1 MRRRNILVIAA
12 VMAAAQGAVVW
23 PQSAL
28 SQAANGAAAEGPDLN
43 GFWTHGF
50 SLGFD
55 PPPEGG
61 AGPVHDVKTKAQMRA
76 MGQFLVHEGDASNPI
91 LQPWAADVI
100 RKANEA
106 AKHGAR
112 IPTRQEICFP
122 SGVPNYWTHPL
133 GMQVVQTKDA
143 VVFLH
148 ARDHQIR
155 IVHLNK
161 PHLLNPQ
168 PSWYGDSVGHFE
180 GDTLVV
186 DTIGLND
193 KTPVDI
199 FNTPHTTKEHVIER
213 IRVVRG
219 PGGAKNLEVRFTV
232 DDPGAFTM
240 AWTGVETYRGVGG
253 PGGAVDPAGRD
264 GLLQEEVCAENNRAV
279 GIPDMPIPMETSS
292 RFR

>member
-1 MRRRNILVIAA
+1 MKPRVLFKAA
-12 VMAAAQGAVVW
+12 MLGALGCLAG
-23 PQSAL
+23 PSAF
-28 SQAANGAAAEGPDLN
+28 SQAANEGPDLN

-50 SLGFD
+50 SLGFT

-61 AGPVHDVKTKAQMRA
+61 PGPVQDFKTIAQMRA
-76 MGQFLVHEGDASNPI
+76 MGQFLVHEGNYNNPI
-91 LQPWAADVI
+91 LQPWAAQRVKD
-100 RKANEA
+100 AGEA
-106 AKHGAR
+106 GKSGRR

-133 GMQVVQTKDA
+133 MLQVVQTKDY

-161 PHLLNPQ
+161 PHVANPE
-168 PSWYGDSVGHFE
+168 PSWYGDSIGHFE

-199 FNTPHTTKEHVIER
+199 FNTPHTTKEHVVER
-213 IRVVRG
+213 IRVTRG
-219 PGGAKNLEVRFTV
+219 ANGAKNLEVRFTV

-240 AWTGVETYRGVGG
+240 SWTALEIYRGVGG
-253 PGGAVDPAGRD
+253 PNGAVDPLGGSD
-264 GLLQEEVCAENNRAV
+264 VLQEEVCAENNRTI
-279 GIPDMPIPMETSS
+279 GIPEAPIPTETSIK
-292 RFR
+292 FH

>member
-1 MRRRNILVIAA
+1 MRFRIPPVSALIL
-12 VMAAAQGAVVW
+12 AAAC
-23 PQSAL
+23 
-28 SQAANGAAAEGPDLN
+28 AAAPSANSQTAQAPDLN

-61 AGPVHDVKTKAQMRA
+61 AGPVRDVKTKAQMRA
-76 MGQFLVHEGDASNPI
+76 MGQFLVHEADVNNPV
-91 LQPWAADVI
+91 LQPWVVDALK
-100 RKANEA
+100 KANAA
-106 AKHGAR
+106 AKSGHR
-112 IPTRQEICFP
+112 IPTLQETCFP

-133 GMQVVQTKDA
+133 MMQLVQTKDYI
-143 VVFLH
+143 VFLH

-161 PHLLNPQ
+161 PHQANPQ
-168 PSWYGDSVGHFE
+168 PSWYGDSIGHFE

-193 KTPVDI
+193 RTPVDI
-199 FNTPHTTKEHVIER
+199 FHTPHTAKEHVIER
-213 IRVVRG
+213 IRVVHDARG
-219 PGGAKNLEVRFTV
+219 GKNLEVRFTV

-240 AWTGVETYRGVGG
+240 PWTGIETYRGVGG
-253 PGGAVDPAGRD
+253 ANGAHDPVAKD
-264 GLLQEEVCAENNRAV
+264 DLLDEEVCAENDVAI
-279 GIPDMPIPMETSS
+279 GIPEFTIPTETSS

>member
-1 MRRRNILVIAA
+1 VAL
-12 VMAAAQGAVVW
+12 AAAGFAAIA

-28 SQAANGAAAEGPDLN
+28 SQQAGAPGAEAPDLN

-61 AGPVHDVKTKAQMRA
+61 TGPVRDFKTKAQMRA
-76 MGQFLVHEGDASNPI
+76 MGQFVVHEGDYNNPI
-91 LQPWAADVI
+91 LQPWAADVVK
-100 RKANEA
+100 KAGEA
-106 AKHGAR
+106 AKAGKR
-112 IPTRQEICFP
+112 IPTKQETCFP

-133 GMQVVQTKDA
+133 LMQAVQTKDY

-161 PHLLNPQ
+161 PHVPNPQ

-193 KTPVDI
+193 KTPVDV
-199 FNTPHTTKEHVIER
+199 FNTPHTTKEHVVER

-219 PGGAKNLEVRFTV
+219 PGGEKNLEVRFTV

-240 AWTGVETYRGVGG
+240 PWTGVETYRGVGG
-253 PGGAVDPAGRD
+253 PGGAVDPVGGGD
-264 GLLQEEVCAENNRAV
+264 VLQEEVCAENNRAI
-279 GIPDMPIPMETSS
+279 GIPDIPIPTETSS

>member
-1 MRRRNILVIAA
+1 MTERMALIAA
-12 VMAAAQGAVVW
+12 ATLFAGGALM
-23 PQSAL
+23 SGLAS
-28 SQAANGAAAEGPDLN
+28 SQPANAPAPAVPDLN

-61 AGPVHDVKTKAQMRA
+61 PGPVQDIKGKARMRA
-76 MGQFLVHEGDASNPI
+76 MGQFVIYEGDANNPI
-91 LQPWAADVI
+91 LQPWAA
-100 RKANEA
+100 A
-106 AKHGAR
+106 AVKKRAEEEKRGVHT
-112 IPTRQEICFP
+112 PTKQEICFP

-133 GMQVVQTKDA
+133 LMQVVQTKDY

-155 IVHLNK
+155 IVHLGK
-161 PHLLNPQ
+161 PHVPNPQ

-193 KTPVDI
+193 KTPVDV
-199 FNTPHTTKEHVIER
+199 FNTPHTTQEHVVER
-213 IRVVRG
+213 IRVVAG
-219 PGGAKNLEVRFTV
+219 PNGQKNLQVRFTV

-240 AWTGVETYRGVGG
+240 PWTGVETYRAAGGLAGAADPVGG
-253 PGGAVDPAGRD
+253 GDV
-264 GLLQEEVCAENNRAV
+264 LQEEVCAENNRV
-279 GIPDMPIPMETSS
+279 IGIPDVSIPTELSPQ
-292 RFR
+292 RR

>member
-1 MRRRNILVIAA
+1 MSHRTILLTGMVFLVLAA
-12 VMAAAQGAVVW
+12 VFGV
-23 PQSAL
+23 PQSGV
-28 SQAANGAAAEGPDLN
+28 SQPEAPDLN

-55 PPPEGG
+55 APPEGG
-61 AGPVHDVKTKAQMRA
+61 PGPVHDVKTKAQMRA

-91 LQPWAADVI
+91 LQPWAAEVVT
-100 RKANEA
+100 KSNEA
-106 AKHGAR
+106 EKRGAR

-133 GMQVVQTKDA
+133 MMQVVQTKDY

-161 PHLLNPQ
+161 PHAPNRE

-186 DTIGLND
+186 DTISLND
-193 KTPVDI
+193 KTPVDV
-199 FNTPHTTKEHVIER
+199 FNTPHTAKEHVVER

-219 PGGAKNLEVRFTV
+219 PAGKNLEVRFTV

-240 AWTGVETYRGVGG
+240 PWTGIETYRGVGG
-253 PGGAVDPAGRD
+253 PGGAVDPVGGGD
-264 GLLQEEVCAENNRAV
+264 VLQEEVCAENNRAI
-279 GIPDMPIPMETSS
+279 GIPDLPIPTETSS

>member
-1 MRRRNILVIAA
+1 MKYRNSLLV
-12 VMAAAQGAVVW
+12 AAALAATVFAL
-23 PQSAL
+23 PQSGF
-28 SQAANGAAAEGPDLN
+28 SQQSSAPAAAPDLN

-61 AGPVHDVKTKAQMRA
+61 PGPVHDKKTKAQMRA
-76 MGQFLVHEGDASNPI
+76 MGQFLVHDADTTNPI
-91 LQPWAADVI
+91 LQPWAAAEI
-100 RKANEA
+100 QKANDAE
-106 AKHGAR
+106 KRGSR
-112 IPTRQEICFP
+112 IPSRQEICFP

-133 GMQVVQTKDA
+133 LMQVVQTKDY

-161 PHLLNPQ
+161 PHAPNPQ

-193 KTPVDI
+193 KTPIDT
-199 FNTPHTTKEHVIER
+199 FHTPHTTKEHVVER
-213 IRVVRG
+213 IRVVPG
-219 PGGAKNLEVRFTV
+219 PGGSKNLEVRFTV

-240 AWTGVETYRGVGG
+240 PWTGIETYRGVGG
-253 PGGAVDPAGRD
+253 PGGAVDPVGRD
-264 GLLQEEVCAENNRAV
+264 GLLDEEVCAENNHAI
-279 GIPDMPIPMETSS
+279 GIPDTPIPTETAIK
-292 RFR
+292 FR

>member
-1 MRRRNILVIAA
+1 
-12 VMAAAQGAVVW
+12 
-23 PQSAL
+23 
-28 SQAANGAAAEGPDLN
+28 
-43 GFWTHGF
+43 
-50 SLGFD
+50 
-55 PPPEGG
+55 
-61 AGPVHDVKTKAQMRA
+61 
-76 MGQFLVHEGDASNPI
+76 MGQFLVHEGDPNNPI

-100 RKANEA
+100 RKANDAE
-106 AKHGAR
+106 KRGAR

-133 GMQVVQTKDA
+133 LMQVVQSKDY

-155 IVHLNK
+155 IVNLNK
-161 PHLLNPQ
+161 PHLAKPE

-193 KTPVDI
+193 KTPVDV
-199 FNTPHTTKEHVIER
+199 FNTPHTTKEHVVER

-219 PGGAKNLEVRFTV
+219 PAGAKNLEVRFTV

-240 AWTGVETYRGVGG
+240 PWTGVETYRGVGG
-253 PGGAVDPAGRD
+253 PGGAVDPVGRD

-279 GIPDMPIPMETSS
+279 GIPDMPIPRETAS

>member
-1 MRRRNILVIAA
+1 MSRHMLSLAGFAI
-12 VMAAAQGAVVW
+12 GAVAFAR
-23 PQSAL
+23 SAD
-28 SQAANGAAAEGPDLN
+28 SHSVPPPDLN

-76 MGQFLVHEGDASNPI
+76 MGQFLVHEADANNPI
-91 LQPWAADVI
+91 LLPWAAEEVK
-100 RKANEA
+100 KANA
-106 AKHGAR
+106 AALSGRR
-112 IPTRQEICFP
+112 IPTLQETCFP

-133 GMQVVQTKDA
+133 MLQVVQTKDY

-155 IVHLNK
+155 IVHLNRQ
-161 PHLLNPQ
+161 HSQNLQ
-168 PSWYGDSVGHFE
+168 PSWYGESIGHFE

-199 FNTPHTTKEHVIER
+199 FHTPHTTREHVVER
-213 IRVVRG
+213 IRAV
-219 PGGAKNLEVRFTV
+219 PDPSGGRNLEVRFTV

-240 AWTGVETYRGVGG
+240 PWTGIETYRGVGG
-253 PGGAVDPAGRD
+253 PNGAHDPVAKD
-264 GLLQEEVCAENNRAV
+264 DLLDEEVCAENDVAI
-279 GIPDMPIPMETSS
+279 GIPEFKIPTEDSS
-292 RFR
+292 RLR

>member
-1 MRRRNILVIAA
+1 MKIGVMTFFALAAIAA
-12 VMAAAQGAVVW
+12 LAASSAGSQTQAV
-23 PQSAL
+23 
-28 SQAANGAAAEGPDLN
+28 PDLN

-61 AGPVHDVKTKAQMRA
+61 VGPVHDVKTRAQMRA
-76 MGQFLVHEGDASNPI
+76 MGQFLVHEADVSHPA
-91 LQPWAADVI
+91 LQPWVVEELK
-100 RKANEA
+100 KANQA
-106 AKHGAR
+106 AVSGHR
-112 IPTRQEICFP
+112 IPTRQETCFP

-133 GMQVVQTKDA
+133 MMQVVQTSDY

-148 ARDHQIR
+148 ARDHQVR

-161 PHLLNPQ
+161 PHPPNPE

-193 KTPVDI
+193 KTPADI
-199 FNTPHTTKEHVIER
+199 FHTPHTTKEHVVER
-213 IRVVRG
+213 IRVVRDAN
-219 PGGAKNLEVRFTV
+219 GAKTLEVRFTV

-240 AWTGVETYRGVGG
+240 PWTGIENYRGVGG
-253 PGGAVDPAGRD
+253 SNGAHDPVAKD
-264 GLLQEEVCAENNRAV
+264 DLLDEEVCAENDVAI
-279 GIPDMPIPMETSS
+279 GIPEFTIPTETSS

>member
-1 MRRRNILVIAA
+1 MKYRGLLASAAIL
-12 VMAAAQGAVVW
+12 AAAGLAGV

-28 SQAANGAAAEGPDLN
+28 SQDAAPDLN

-61 AGPVHDVKTKAQMRA
+61 VGPVHDFKTKAQMRA
-76 MGQFLVHEGDASNPI
+76 MGQFVVHEGDYNNPI
-91 LQPWAADVI
+91 LQPWAADVVK
-100 RKANEA
+100 KAGEA
-106 AKHGAR
+106 AKAGHR
-112 IPTRQEICFP
+112 IPTRQETCFP

-133 GMQVVQTKDA
+133 LMQVVQTKDY

-161 PHLLNPQ
+161 PHAANPE

-193 KTPVDI
+193 KTPVDV
-199 FNTPHTTKEHVIER
+199 FNTPHTAKEHVVER

-219 PGGAKNLEVRFTV
+219 QGGAKNLEVRFTV

-240 AWTGVETYRGVGG
+240 PWTGVETYRGVGG
-253 PGGAVDPAGRD
+253 ASGAVDPVGGGD
-264 GLLQEEVCAENNRAV
+264 VLQEEVCAENNRAI
-279 GIPDMPIPMETSS
+279 GIPDIPIPTETSI